1 MAAFIIASSTPN
13 SSYSLG
19 CALQSSRSAPRLAHL
34 KHVGDHVGKASSAE
48 GLPPQDGS
56 ITPESRH
63 ASMDARPSSLL
74 PEVAS
79 AWEGS
84 GRLWSRIPLCR
95 SCAGA
100 LDQVALRFPK
110 LKLEVL
116 VGEADEAAKRATKM
130 SAVVP
135 LCMEKIT

>member
-1 MAAFIIASSTPN
+1 
-13 SSYSLG
+13 
-19 CALQSSRSAPRLAHL
+19 
-34 KHVGDHVGKASSAE
+34 
-48 GLPPQDGS
+48 
-56 ITPESRH
+56 
-63 ASMDARPSSLL
+63 MDARPSSLL